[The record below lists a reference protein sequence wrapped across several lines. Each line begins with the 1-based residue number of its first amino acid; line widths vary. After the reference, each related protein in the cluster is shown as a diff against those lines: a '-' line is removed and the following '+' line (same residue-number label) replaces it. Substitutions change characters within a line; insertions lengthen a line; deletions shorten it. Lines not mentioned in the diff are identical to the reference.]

1 MNKIHDGHQG
11 IERSYLRAKAS
22 VWWPGISMQLKQK
35 VQSCQIC
42 SKVARPAR
50 EPLITTPLPQ
60 FPWQKVGTD
69 LFELKGIHYL
79 LTVDYF
85 SRYPEV
91 TKLTTTTS
99 SAVIAGLKAAFS
111 RHGIPEV
118 VRSDNG
124 PQYSSHEFAMF
135 ADSYGF
141 KHVTS
146 NPLFPQS
153 NGQAE
158 RAVKTMKQLLEKSSD
173 PFMALL
179 SYRSTPLPWC
189 GLSPA
194 ELSMGRKVRTNVPQT
209 NKYLIPSG
217 HTLLSSRR
225 RICRS
230 NIRISIIVIVLVML
244 LRSLAMQRSG

>member
-1 MNKIHDGHQG
+1 MARNQYAIETESSELPDLFQG
-11 IERSYLRAKAS
+11 
-22 VWWPGISMQLKQK
+22 
-35 VQSCQIC
+35 
-42 SKVARPAR
+42 SKGAADNHS
-50 EPLITTPLPQ
+50 TPTVP
-60 FPWQKVGTD
+60 VGTD

-91 TKLTTTTS
+91 TKLMTITS

-141 KHVTS
+141 KHA
-146 NPLFPQS
+146 LFPPS

-173 PFMALL
+173 PVPLYGFVKL
-179 SYRSTPLPWC
+179 S
-189 GLSPA
+189 
-194 ELSMGRKVRTNVPQT
+194 V
-209 NKYLIPSG
+209 
-217 HTLLSSRR
+217 HTLAMVWSQPSRT
-225 RICRS
+225 I
-230 NIRISIIVIVLVML
+230 NIN
-244 LRSLAMQRSG
+244 G